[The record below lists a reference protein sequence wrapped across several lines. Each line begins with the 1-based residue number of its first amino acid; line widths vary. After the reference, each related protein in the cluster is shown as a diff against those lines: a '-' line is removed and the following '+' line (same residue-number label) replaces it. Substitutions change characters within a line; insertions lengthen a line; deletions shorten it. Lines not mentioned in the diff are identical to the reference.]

1 MPHNK
6 SHIDTLEGGGIG
18 DILNKIK
25 NTIVGL
31 VSKPTTTIAQN
42 IPTLDKYTTSAK
54 KYLSRYGKL
63 KVIQLAVEKEPVNP
77 YVMKLA
83 NFLSAFELQK
93 IMQQNGIDKFYHL
106 SLKVEVLDYQGNVQ
120 TLLIEKNDTINIEMW
135 KQKPNMQILN
145 IDLNNQEFT
154 LNEMLERTRLM
165 IGDKQFFEYNFL
177 TANCGIFCID
187 VLKANHVYQP
197 KYETF
202 LYQNM
207 GIINKKMS
215 QGSKSRMNIITKLG
229 ALVNQMRGGDL
240 EHVRFV

>member
-1 MPHNK
+1 MANTD
-6 SHIDTLEGGGIG
+6 ILEGGGIS
-18 DILNKIK
+18 DIFNKIK

-31 VSKPTTTIAQN
+31 VKSPTTTIAQN
-42 IPTLDKYTTSAK
+42 IPSLDKFTTSAK
-54 KYLSRYGKL
+54 KYISRYGQL

-93 IMQQNGIDKFYHL
+93 IMQQNGIDKFYHI
-106 SLKVEVLDYQGNVQ
+106 SLKVEVLDYQGIVQ
-120 TLLIEKNDTINIEMW
+120 TLLVEKNDTINIEMW

-145 IDLNNQEFT
+145 IDLNGQEFNF
-154 LNEMLERTRLM
+154 NEMLERTRLM

-177 TANCGIFCID
+177 TANCGLFCID
-187 VLKANHVYQP
+187 VLKANNVYQA

-207 GIINKKMS
+207 GIISKKMS
-215 QGSKSRMNIITKLG
+215 SNSKGRMSIITKLG
-229 ALVNQMRGGDL
+229 ALFSQAKGGEL
-240 EHVRFV
+240 EQVKFI

>member
-1 MPHNK
+1 MTHAD
-6 SHIDTLEGGGIG
+6 ILEGGGIG
-18 DILNKIK
+18 DIFNKIK

-31 VSKPTTTIAQN
+31 VSKPTPTIEQN
-42 IPTLDKYTTSAK
+42 IPSLEKYTTSAK

-93 IMQQNGIDKFYHL
+93 IMKQNGIDKFFHL
-106 SLKVEVLDYQGNVQ
+106 SLKVEVLDYQGIVQ
-120 TLLIEKNDTINIEMW
+120 TLLVEKNDTINIQMW

-145 IDLNNQEFT
+145 VDLNGQIFNF
-154 LNEMLERTRLM
+154 NEMLDRTRLQ

-187 VLKANHVYQP
+187 VLKANNVYNT

-207 GIINKKMS
+207 GIISKKMS
-215 QGSKSRMNIITKLG
+215 TNSKSRMSIITKLG
-229 ALVNQMRGGDL
+229 ALINQARGGDL
-240 EHVRFV
+240 EQVKFI

>member
-1 MPHNK
+1 MANTD
-6 SHIDTLEGGGIG
+6 ILEGGGIR
-18 DILNKIK
+18 DIFNKIK

-31 VSKPTTTIAQN
+31 VKSPTTTIAQN
-42 IPTLDKYTTSAK
+42 IPSLDKYTTNAQ
-54 KYLSRYGKL
+54 KYISRYGQL

-93 IMQQNGIDKFYHL
+93 IMQQNGIDKFYHI
-106 SLKVEVLDYQGNVQ
+106 SLKIEILDYQGNVQ
-120 TLLIEKNDTINIEMW
+120 TLLVEKNDTINIEMW

-145 IDLNNQEFT
+145 IDLNSQEFT
-154 LNEMLERTRLM
+154 FNEMLERTRLM

-177 TANCGIFCID
+177 TANCGLFCID
-187 VLKANHVYQP
+187 VLKANYVYQT

-207 GIINKKMS
+207 GIISKKMS
-215 QGSKSRMNIITKLG
+215 NSSKSRMSIITKLG
-229 ALVNQMRGGDL
+229 ALFTHARGGEL
-240 EHVRFV
+240 EQVKFI